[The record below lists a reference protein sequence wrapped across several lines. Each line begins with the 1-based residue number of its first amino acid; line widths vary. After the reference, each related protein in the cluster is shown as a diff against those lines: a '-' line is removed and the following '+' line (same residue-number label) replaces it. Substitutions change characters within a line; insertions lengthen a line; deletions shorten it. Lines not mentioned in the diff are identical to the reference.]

1 MKAMNG
7 HRRQTGGAV
16 ALLGL
21 LLATS
26 VDAQAV
32 TDRSPNLGGA
42 WIAEARTVHFNFVHR
57 FNVSPAPQRKVL
69 NSPTFIFAART
80 PLRTTLGVA
89 YATNSDV
96 VIGIPNE
103 WELFARLVPRL
114 DSRGRSNVG
123 LQIGW
128 NAAARSADGELSLG
142 QTLWR
147 ARVLGTVRAFSNAFD
162 GDEARAA
169 AGGGLVLQVRP
180 WLALSGDVVTLL
192 ARTEDE
198 RVAWSGGVQ
207 LGIPGTPHTMS
218 VHVTNTNTTTLEG
231 LSRGTATRR
240 YGFEY
245 TVPIHLDRFRRPRA
259 PAAEA
264 SMPDAAPAE
273 GHAASDTVRVSIKSL
288 AYGQTRVEVA
298 PGTVVEWLNDDPVAH
313 TVTADKGGFDSGE
326 IAPGRKWAHR
336 FDVPG
341 TFTVFCAPHPF
352 MQATII
358 VRQP

>member
-1 MKAMNG
+1 
-7 HRRQTGGAV
+7 
-16 ALLGL
+16 
-21 LLATS
+21 
-26 VDAQAV
+26 
-32 TDRSPNLGGA
+32 
-42 WIAEARTVHFNFVHR
+42 
-57 FNVSPAPQRKVL
+57 
-69 NSPTFIFAART
+69 
-80 PLRTTLGVA
+80 VA

-147 ARVLGTVRAFSNAFD
+147 ARVLGTFRAFSNAFD
-162 GDEARAA
+162 GGEARAA

-180 WLALSGDVVTLL
+180 WLALSGDAVTLL
-192 ARTEDE
+192 ARTADE

-264 SMPDAAPAE
+264 SAPDAEAAE
-273 GHAASDTVRVSIKSL
+273 AAERHATSDTVRVSIKSL
-288 AYGQTRVEVA
+288 AYGQTRVQVA

-341 TFTVFCAPHPF
+341 TFTVFCSPHPF